1 MLTNKSFQVT
11 RILETLPDCHDWD
24 RLLLMKTLFSFL
36 KIIEQKKKH
45 LKYAAGI

>member
-1 MLTNKSFQVT
+1 MLTNQSSQVT

-24 RLLLMKTLFSFL
+24 RLLMKTLFGFL
-36 KIIEQKKKH
+36 KIIEQIKKH